1 MRIYFRH
8 FYWRWLK
15 NLLLLFTFMALLLSL
30 ARLGFMFYF
39 GDVKALMGD
48 LRGLRQAF
56 FLGLRYDVMPLSYVC
71 AFPMLILHL
80 SYFLP
85 GKGTIKA
92 ARLINVLF
100 ITLGFY
106 AVGWITFI
114 DYAFYSYF
122 QDHLNILFFG
132 FFEDDTLAVIISIWK
147 NYNVLLWL
155 PVLVFFHWAFYR
167 IVKICFSPY
176 DFDLKVQN
184 FSWRMPAAF
193 FSSII
198 LLAFL
203 ARGNFTRLPLS
214 LEDSHISQ
222 NDFINKL
229 SLSGIISF
237 NRAMKIRRTFGNAK
251 FDYLRDYGY
260 ADWKKAFEDAF
271 KRVPESDSL
280 KMALR
285 QKTPVNETLRARPP
299 HVIIVVMESFGSY
312 WNEEETKDFNI
323 LGSLKDHFKDG
334 ILFKNFL
341 PAENG
346 TIGSIVSVASSQVIR
361 PGARY
366 LSESEF
372 MNTALGTAGHK
383 PFKEAGYQTHFIYG
397 GKLGWRDLGKFL
409 NAQGFDR
416 LWGADEI
423 KESMPELSNF
433 SARDLGNEWGI
444 FDEYLY
450 SFIEE
455 QLRTATTPQFFLVL
469 TTSNHPPFEYPT
481 SYRPLPM
488 VLDATIMNK
497 VTVDEDLARKRFM
510 GMQYAN
516 QKMGEFI
523 TRLKSAEDENFVLA
537 LTGDH
542 SYWIAKGIGKESDF
556 KKYAVPFFLT
566 MSESYR
572 PSSVD
577 TARFGSHEDI
587 FPTLYNLTLSGR
599 TYEAIGENLL
609 GSSESFAM
617 NSSGLVANKSGA
629 YHHGQFWKWKD
640 LENQLLEPSEET
652 PELLALR
659 KHAEG
664 LISITDLYLK
674 NEKIRTPADGGSGR
688 QE

>member
-1 MRIYFRH
+1 
-8 FYWRWLK
+8 
-15 NLLLLFTFMALLLSL
+15 MAFILSL

-48 LRGLRQAF
+48 LKGLRHAF
-56 FLGLRYDVMPLSYVC
+56 FLGLRYDLMPLSYIC
-71 AFPMLILHL
+71 AFPLLILNI

-100 ITLGFY
+100 LTLGFY
-106 AVGWITFI
+106 LVGWITFV

-132 FFEDDTLAVIISIWK
+132 FFEDDTIAVITSIWK
-147 NYNVLLWL
+147 NYNVVLWL
-155 PVLVFFHWAFYR
+155 PVVLFVHWAFYR
-167 IVKICFSPY
+167 IVKFCFSPY
-176 DFDLKVQN
+176 DFDLDAKK
-184 FSWRMPAAF
+184 FSWRMPTAF
-193 FSSII
+193 VSSFL
-198 LLAFL
+198 LLAFF
-203 ARGNFTRLPLS
+203 ARGNFTRLALS

-222 NDFINKL
+222 NEFINKL

-237 NRAMKIRRTFGNAK
+237 NRAMKIRRTYGNAK
-251 FDYLRDYGY
+251 FDYLHDYGY
-260 ADWKKAFEDAF
+260 ADWKTAFKDAF
-271 KRVPESDSL
+271 KEEPASDKLKPSL
-280 KMALR
+280 KKTTPTNEAL
-285 QKTPVNETLRARPP
+285 KARPP
-299 HVIIVVMESFGSY
+299 HVIMVVMESFGSY
-312 WNEEETKDFNI
+312 WNEDEAKTFNI
-323 LGSLKDHFKDG
+323 LGSLKDHLNDG
-334 ILFKNFL
+334 ILFRNFL

-372 MNTALGTAGHK
+372 MNTTLGTAGHK
-383 PFKEAGYQTHFIYG
+383 PFKDAGYQTHFIYG

-409 NAQGFDR
+409 TVQGFDR

-423 KESMPELSNF
+423 KESMPELTNF
-433 SARDLGNEWGI
+433 NDRDLGNEWGI

-488 VLDATIMNK
+488 VLDQGIMEK
-497 VTVDEDLARKRFM
+497 ITVDKDLATKRFM

-523 TRLKSAEDENFVLA
+523 SRLKNADNENFVLA

-542 SYWIAKGIGKESDF
+542 SFWIAKGVGQDRDF

-566 MSESYR
+566 MSESYK
-572 PSSVD
+572 PKSID
-577 TARFGSHEDI
+577 LTRFGSHEDI
-587 FPTLYNLTLSGR
+587 FPTLYHLSLSNSSYLG
-599 TYEAIGENLL
+599 IGENLL
-609 GSSESFAM
+609 GSRETFAM
-617 NSSGLVANKSGA
+617 NSSGLVANKKGA

-640 LENQLLEPSEET
+640 MSKQILEPAPQT
-652 PELLALR
+652 PELLELK

-674 NEKIRTPADGGSGR
+674 NEKIGTPADGGSGR